1 LEKVKKWIMFFARW
15 FEIFMS
21 FVILIIILI
30 STFSLVKEII
40 LGAPAIQIDQFL
52 GQSLSLIIG
61 IEFIKMLIKHTPG
74 AAIEVLLFAIARQL
88 IVLHNSMLETLFG
101 ILAMAGVFAIRKY
114 LFTGSKQDYTAE
126 E

>member
-1 LEKVKKWIMFFARW
+1 MEKVKKWIMFFARW

-61 IEFIKMLIKHTPG
+61 IEFIKSWVFILIR
-74 AAIEVLLFAIARQL
+74 LLI
-88 IVLHNSMLETLFG
+88 IKV
-101 ILAMAGVFAIRKY
+101 
-114 LFTGSKQDYTAE
+114 
-126 E
+126 

>member
-1 LEKVKKWIMFFARW
+1 M
-15 FEIFMS
+15 
-21 FVILIIILI
+21 
-30 STFSLVKEII
+30 
-40 LGAPAIQIDQFL
+40 GAPAIQIDQFL